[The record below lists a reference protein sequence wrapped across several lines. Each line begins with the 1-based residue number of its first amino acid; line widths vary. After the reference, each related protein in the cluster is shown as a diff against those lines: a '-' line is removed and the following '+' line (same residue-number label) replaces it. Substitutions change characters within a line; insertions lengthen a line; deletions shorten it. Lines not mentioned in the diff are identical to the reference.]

1 MRAALAGLGLILSL
15 SACEGGG
22 DPVVQALRD
31 ASAANHAATVR
42 EGTVSRP
49 APAGSTEDSA
59 DAVYVASMIAHHRR
73 ALAMADAALARSHD
87 PEVRRM
93 AQSARE
99 TRTREI
105 AELRAWTPTAQTA
118 P

>member
-1 MRAALAGLGLILSL
+1 MRSTLAGLGLLL
-15 SACEGGG
+15 ALAACEGGG
-22 DPVVQALRD
+22 DPVEQALRD
-31 ASAANHAATVR
+31 ASAANHAATIR

-49 APAGSTEDSA
+49 VPAAAPGETA
-59 DAVYVASMIAHHRR
+59 DEAFVASMIAHHRS
-73 ALAMADAALARSHD
+73 AVAMADVALARSRD

-93 AQSARE
+93 AQVVRE

-105 AELRAWTPTAQTA
+105 AELRAWTSTAQTA